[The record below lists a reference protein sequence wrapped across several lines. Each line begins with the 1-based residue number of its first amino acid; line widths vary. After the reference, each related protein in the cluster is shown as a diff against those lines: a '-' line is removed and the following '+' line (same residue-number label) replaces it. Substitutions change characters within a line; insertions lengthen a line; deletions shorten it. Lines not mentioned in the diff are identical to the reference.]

1 MNKIYQKTSTGEKN
15 AGFTLIELLV
25 VVLIIGILAAVA
37 LPQYQQAVDKA
48 RFTQVILQVEGLIK
62 AEELYHLA
70 TGETVIRG
78 TEVLDIDVMKGCTG
92 NGAMHYRCP
101 NGLVLDG
108 NNSSAGVVA
117 GWYCPDKAA
126 SHEVCQATQAKLTFR
141 IPLSW
146 ADSSGK
152 YSCSGN
158 KILCNMLADSFK
170 K

>member
-1 MNKIYQKTSTGEKN
+1 MNKTYQKSFSGNKN

-108 NNSSAGVVA
+108 NNSSSGVVA